1 MLILEEP
8 NSKKKLNNLG
18 RKKLVNWEKPLNL
31 NGRNDGSKAYKMING
46 SQRKQV
52 GLNEPREKSS
62 KPMSSM
68 KVRMGWGKLKV
79 MK

>member
-1 MLILEEP
+1 MMDQGPHE
-8 NSKKKLNNLG
+8 
-18 RKKLVNWEKPLNL
+18 
-31 NGRNDGSKAYKMING
+31 MING

-52 GLNEPREKSS
+52 GLKEPREKSS

-68 KVRMGWGKLKV
+68 KVRMCRGKPQV